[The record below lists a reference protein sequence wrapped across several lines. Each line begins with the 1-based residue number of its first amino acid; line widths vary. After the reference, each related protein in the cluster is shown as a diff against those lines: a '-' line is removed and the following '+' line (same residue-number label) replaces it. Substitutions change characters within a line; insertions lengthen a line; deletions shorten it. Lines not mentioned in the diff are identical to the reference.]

1 MDIMQ
6 VIGLALVAVII
17 SVFLKETN
25 SHTNALLVSVVVG
38 VIIFIALLDDVAY
51 ILKSLEDLAVKAK
64 VNQIYLSTILKIV
77 GLAYI
82 AEFGSQ
88 ISRDAGE
95 TAIAGRIEF
104 AAKILILV
112 LAVPIM
118 SAVFE
123 TIIRLLP

>member
-1 MDIMQ
+1 MEIMQ
-6 VIGLALVAVII
+6 IMGLGLVAAII

-25 SHTNALLVSVVVG
+25 SHTNALIVSLIVG
-38 VIIFIALLDDVAY
+38 VIIFIAILDDLAY
-51 ILKSLEDLAVKAK
+51 ILRALEDLAVKAK
-64 VNQIYLSTILKIV
+64 VNQLYLTTILKII

-82 AEFGSQ
+82 AEFGAQ

-112 LAVPIM
+112 LAVPILV
-118 SAVFE
+118 AVFE